1 MHQINKDTICSIS
14 TQTEIMLI
22 MKQSFVCFLER
33 QNYRVRRFIYEQNKI
48 GVEVFQRIWWFCVFQ
63 RTGWIVVVALGYA
76 RGLDNSWSLNGLNG
90 LGYFIGSLF
99 KVLQLTGWFGVF

>member
-1 MHQINKDTICSIS
+1 M
-14 TQTEIMLI
+14 
-22 MKQSFVCFLER
+22 VCFLER

-48 GVEVFQRIWWFCVFQ
+48 GVDVFQRIWWFCVFQ

-90 LGYFIGSLF
+90 LGSFSFLGGLGYFIGSLF